1 MKKLLDSM
9 LLISIV
15 CLTTLFVA
23 QAIAQQHKSSETTK
37 QYASGSLVTAKV
49 KSALLAKKDI
59 DSTKIKVKSKTISR
73 DRTIVT
79 LSGTQN
85 SQEQINNAV
94 ETARNVNGVTSV
106 VNRLR
111 LEESKR

>member
-73 DRTIVT
+73 DR
-79 LSGTQN
+79 
-85 SQEQINNAV
+85 INNAV